1 MLDYGPVSCRVDLD
15 APGKRSGWLDLSHS
29 DNRHDFSTIPVPVG
43 VVRGGPGPVVLVTG
57 GNHGDE
63 YEGQVIA
70 RRLFERLDP
79 ADLAGAVIVLPA
91 LNLPAVLAGR
101 RVSPLDGGNMNRS
114 FPGAPDRGP
123 TAALAGFVSTHL
135 FPRCSLAIDLHSG
148 GTDLD
153 FITSSYL
160 CLSPDAAQNARAL
173 DLCRTL
179 ALPWAVV
186 APPSHTAGDLN
197 SAAQAAGCAVI
208 SCELGGSGRVSQK
221 ALAQGWAGVLRLL
234 AAEGALH
241 PDAAARLGATR
252 AGPTRF
258 ADLGAGAAMAT
269 VMHHGLAE
277 PLVRL
282 GEEVA
287 AGQTIALLRDPF
299 DLSAPARE
307 IAAPAA
313 GLVLVRR
320 RNALVAP
327 GDHLILTG
335 PEIAAETVLRAADP
349 RAA

>member
-160 CLSPDAAQNARAL
+160 CLSPDAGQNARAL

-186 APPSHTAGDLN
+186 
-197 SAAQAAGCAVI
+197 V
-208 SCELGGSGRVSQK
+208 
-221 ALAQGWAGVLRLL
+221 
-234 AAEGALH
+234 
-241 PDAAARLGATR
+241 
-252 AGPTRF
+252 
-258 ADLGAGAAMAT
+258 
-269 VMHHGLAE
+269 
-277 PLVRL
+277 
-282 GEEVA
+282 
-287 AGQTIALLRDPF
+287 
-299 DLSAPARE
+299 
-307 IAAPAA
+307 
-313 GLVLVRR
+313 
-320 RNALVAP
+320 
-327 GDHLILTG
+327 
-335 PEIAAETVLRAADP
+335 
-349 RAA
+349 

>member
-1 MLDYGPVSCRVDLD
+1 MLDYGTVSCRIDLD
-15 APGKRSGWLDLSHS
+15 TPGKRNGWLELGHS
-29 DNRHDFSTIPVPVG
+29 DNRHDFSTIPVPIG

-63 YEGQVIA
+63 YEGQLIA
-70 RRLFERLDP
+70 RRLFERLTP
-79 ADLAGAVIVLPA
+79 ADLDGAVILMPA

-123 TAALAGFVSTHL
+123 TAALAGFVTTHL
-135 FPRCSLAIDLHSG
+135 FPRATLAIDLHSG
-148 GTDLD
+148 GTDVD
-153 FITSSYL
+153 FLTSSYL
-160 CLSPDAAQNARAL
+160 CLSADAGQNARAL
-173 DLCRTL
+173 DLCRDF
-179 ALPWAVV
+179 ALPWTVV
-186 APPSHTAGDLN
+186 APPSHTAGDLD

-234 AAEGALH
+234 RGAGALH
-241 PDAAARLGATR
+241 PQAAARLGEVP

-258 ADLGAGAAMAT
+258 ADLGAGATHAT
-269 VMHHGLAE
+269 VMHHGIAE
-277 PLVRL
+277 PLVGL
-282 GEEVA
+282 GEAVT
-287 AGQTIALLRDPF
+287 AGQVLALLRDPF
-299 DLSAPARE
+299 DLAAPARE
-307 IAAPAA
+307 ISAASD

-327 GDHLILTG
+327 GDHLFLIG
-335 PEIAAETVLRAADP
+335 PEMTADQVLRAADP